1 MPISHTKSSQV
12 LGSCQLKALITQ
24 PGRRLEGF
32 EKEQKDAQQVVPLD
46 NVKTMEYLGIIMVR
60 PWRVQYKGEIFDV
73 GLSAVTK
80 AAVCIN
86 EQMKTQ
92 KRTQKENRHDFPRS
106 HSTLNSLNGLNS
118 LVKRTTLLYF
128 LPRSNNFIPWF
139 HLF

>member
-1 MPISHTKSSQV
+1 MNI
-12 LGSCQLKALITQ
+12 
-24 PGRRLEGF
+24 
-32 EKEQKDAQQVVPLD
+32 LD

-92 KRTQKENRHDFPRS
+92 KELKKKIDMIFQGLTQLSIHSMASILWLNERPSVLPSKE
-106 HSTLNSLNGLNS
+106 
-118 LVKRTTLLYF
+118 
-128 LPRSNNFIPWF
+128 
-139 HLF
+139 